1 MGQSFIDGTVNIAS
15 ITNPGVY
22 TDIIPPQP
30 LVYGSPTNIQGI
42 VGVAQ
47 WGPIGAPIFFNT
59 PAQCQGIFGVPAV
72 RTYDMPTYVWAASQQ
87 GNQNTPT
94 GGVTFCGVR
103 VTDGTDT
110 AASVVV
116 LTNCITFTSK
126 YTGTLGNQTSV
137 VFAAGTAANSF
148 AVSISFPGRAPEL
161 FNNITGSGNAFWV
174 NLATAINTGTS
185 YANISFISIPLLLA

>member
-1 MGQSFIDGTVNIAS
+1 MGSSFIDGTVHLAS
-15 ITNPGVY
+15 LTNPGVY

-110 AASVVV
+110 AATAVL
-116 LTNCITFTSK
+116 LTNFITFTSR
-126 YTGTLGNQTSV
+126 YTGSLGNQI
-137 VFAAGTAANSF
+137 G
-148 AVSISFPGRAPEL
+148 
-161 FNNITGSGNAFWV
+161 
-174 NLATAINTGTS
+174 
-185 YANISFISIPLLLA
+185 